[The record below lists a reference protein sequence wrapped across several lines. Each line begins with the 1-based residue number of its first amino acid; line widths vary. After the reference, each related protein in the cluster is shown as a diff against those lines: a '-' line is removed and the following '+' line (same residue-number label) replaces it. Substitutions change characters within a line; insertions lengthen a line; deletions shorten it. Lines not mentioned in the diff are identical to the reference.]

1 MKSFLPKQDPLKN
14 YITKSRSLSKL
25 EEIASELPKLLL
37 TGNVQALIDSL
48 PKNAFS
54 INPILKNKD
63 EREINLAMVH
73 LSFIAHAYIW
83 GGKKPS
89 KVLPEVIANP
99 WVKL

>member
-37 TGNVQALIDSL
+37 TGNVQTLIDSL
-48 PKNAFS
+48 PINALS
-54 INPILKNKD
+54 INPILKNKNK
-63 EREINLAMVH
+63 REINLAMVH

-83 GGKKPS
+83 EGKNQAKFFL
-89 KVLPEVIANP
+89 K
-99 WVKL
+99 